1 MPVDTRGLAPVV
13 AIVQARLGSTRLP
26 EKVMRELCGRPMLWH
41 VVNRARMA
49 VLVDTVLVATTTE
62 KADDAIEKWCK
73 ENAILCFRGSMNDVL
88 ERYYMAAKEYGA
100 KTIVRITSD
109 CPLLDPAIVD
119 EIIMRFAEGGLDY
132 VSVGPTHPDGLD
144 AEVFS
149 YEALK
154 KAFNEASLASER
166 EHVTP
171 YIWKNPGTFNI
182 SSVSCSPDLSHMRWT
197 VDDERDF
204 KFVKAVYE
212 GLGCPEK
219 AFYLKDILGFLDMN
233 KGLLKI
239 NSDTKR
245 NEGYAK
251 SIKEDKVV
259 KTKERC

>member
-1 MPVDTRGLAPVV
+1 MPAGLRDISPVV

-26 EKVMRELCGRPMLWH
+26 QKVMRDICGRPMLWH

-49 VLVDTVLVATTTE
+49 ALVDTVVVATTTE
-62 KADDAIEKWCK
+62 KADDAIEKWCGD
-73 ENAILCFRGSMNDVL
+73 NALLCFRGSLNDVL
-88 ERYYMAAKEYGA
+88 ERYYGAAKEYGA

-109 CPLLDPAIVD
+109 CPLLDPSLVD
-119 EIIMRFAEGGLDY
+119 EIIRRFSEGGLDY
-132 VSVGPTHPDGLD
+132 VSVGPDHPDGLD

-154 KAFNEASLASER
+154 RAFDEATLSSER

-171 YIWKNPGTFNI
+171 YMWKNPGTFKI
-182 SSVSCSPDLSHMRWT
+182 SSVSCRKDLSHMRWT
-197 VDDERDF
+197 VDDERDY

-219 AFYLKDILGFLDMN
+219 AFYLNDILGFLEKN
-233 KGLLKI
+233 TELLKI
-239 NSDTKR
+239 NSGTKR

-251 SIKEDKVV
+251 SVKEDKAV
-259 KTKERC
+259 KT